1 MNERSSL
8 IWRLSLLALTAAGVP
23 VSAQVTGSL
32 TITNLVETAGGWRLG
47 WESAGTGVAYTV
59 QFQDT
64 LQDGIWRSPAS
75 SVPFPVASNQW
86 LDAVSTNAARLYRVV
101 GVPAAQ
107 RGKVLALNYSNTL
120 TTANLAFLFRLAGV
134 PITPQ
139 YNVRLY
145 KVDYETI
152 TPLGARTVAS
162 GALLLPENTGH
173 PLPLVSYQHGT
184 LTQTNSAPSSMD
196 VTGEVSVG
204 IGFATTGYAAAVPDY
219 LGLGDSPGLHPY
231 LHARSEATACVDM
244 LRAVRTICA
253 TNGFP
258 LTNLLFLCGYSQGGH
273 STMALQRELEA
284 YHTNEFTVTACAPMA
299 GPYDLSGVT
308 TDDFL
313 NGVPNPNPYYI
324 LCLLGAYQDVY
335 HLGPSLASLLAP
347 PYDATLPPLLNG
359 NTSVSQMNAAMPTNA
374 LEILQTNFLAAF
386 RSNPRHP
393 FRLALRDNDL
403 YLWRPVAPM
412 RLYQCSGDM
421 DVDPANSQIALDSFL
436 ALGDTQVQF
445 FDPVPGADHDACAQP
460 SLLQAKAWFDSLR

>member
-1 MNERSSL
+1 MNRRRARCCCL
-8 IWRLSLLALTAAGVP
+8 GLLAITAAVVP
-23 VSAQVTGSL
+23 VSGQVGGSL
-32 TITNLVETAGGWRLG
+32 TITNLARVDGGWALG
-47 WESAGTGVAYTV
+47 WQPAATGTAYTV

-64 LQDGIWRSPAS
+64 LQDGVWQSPAS

-86 LDAVSTNAARLYRVV
+86 FDAVTTNAARLYRVV

-107 RGKVLALNYSNTL
+107 RGKVLGLAYSNTL
-120 TTANLAFLFRLAGV
+120 TADLLALLFDTLGV

-162 GALLLPENTGH
+162 GALLLPENTGY

-196 VTGEVSVG
+196 LTGEVTVG
-204 IGFATTGYAAAVPDY
+204 VAFASTGYAAAVPDY

-231 LHARSEATACVDM
+231 LHARSEATACVDL
-244 LRAVRTICA
+244 LRAVTTLCA

-258 LTNLLFLCGYSQGGH
+258 LTNQLFLCGYSQGGH

-284 YHTNEFTVTACAPMA
+284 YHTNEFTITACAPMA

-313 NGVPNPNPYYI
+313 NGVPNPNPYYF
-324 LCLLGAYQDVY
+324 LYLLAAYQDVY
-335 HLGPSLASLLAP
+335 HLAPDLASLLAP
-347 PYDATLPPLLNG
+347 PYNATLPPLMNG
-359 NTSVSQMNAAMPTNA
+359 NTSGSQINTNMPA
-374 LEILQTNFLAAF
+374 DPVQILQTNFLAAL

-393 FRLALRDNDL
+393 LRLALQENDL
-403 YLWRPVAPM
+403 YRWQPVAPM
-412 RLYQCSGDM
+412 RLYQCSGDT
-421 DVDPANSQIALDSFL
+421 DVDPANSQIALESFQ
-436 ALGDTQVQF
+436 ALGDTNVFF
-445 FDPVPGADHDACAQP
+445 FDPLPGAGHEACAQP
-460 SLLQAKAWFDSLR
+460 SLALAKVWFDSLR